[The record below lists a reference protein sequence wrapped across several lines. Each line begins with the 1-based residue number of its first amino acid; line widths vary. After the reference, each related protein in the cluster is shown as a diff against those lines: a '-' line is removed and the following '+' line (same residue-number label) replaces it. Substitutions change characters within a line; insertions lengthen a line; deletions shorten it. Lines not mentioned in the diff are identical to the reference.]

1 MYYILLYI
9 YLYIIYILYI
19 YIYIIYT
26 LYIYICIYLYIYSD
40 FYKIVNFSV
49 FNVPPKKSQ
58 MLKLK
63 KKHLH
68 MFACYYN

>member
-1 MYYILLYI
+1 MLYI
-9 YLYIIYILYI
+9 YLYICIYI
-19 YIYIIYT
+19 
-26 LYIYICIYLYIYSD
+26 YIYSD
-40 FYKIVNFSV
+40 FYEIVNFSV
-49 FNVPPKKSQ
+49 FNVPPKKIQ